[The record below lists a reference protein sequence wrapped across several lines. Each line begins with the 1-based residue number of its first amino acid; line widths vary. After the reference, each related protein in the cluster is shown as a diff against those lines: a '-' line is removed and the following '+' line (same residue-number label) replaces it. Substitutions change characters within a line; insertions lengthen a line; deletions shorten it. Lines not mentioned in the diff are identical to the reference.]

1 MEGGVVERALA
12 AHQHQEVGV
21 PFAIQGQHLA
31 VQDSV
36 PHPELVPHVPGELI
50 EALQDIPRFDRK

>member
-1 MEGGVVERALA
+1 VERALA